1 MAAQHSNRKTLRWLK
16 RQSRPAR
23 QWLLLSLTFGLAG
36 GVLIMAQAWLI
47 SRIVSSTFMPV
58 PQATRPG
65 LLLVLLIVVVVL
77 KAVAVWGR
85 EITGFQAGA
94 VVRGQVRRDLAA
106 HLMAVGPAGVSP
118 VPSGRLVSSALE
130 QVEALHT
137 FVARYIPQLA
147 LAALLPLVILVFIFP
162 ISWAAGA
169 ILLLTAPLIPL
180 FMILVGMG
188 AESISQRHFQ
198 ALARMSAHFL
208 DVLRG
213 LTTLKLFG
221 QGKTQAEKIE
231 AVSRQYRRRTMAVL
245 RVAFLSS
252 AVLEFFTSIAIALVA
267 VYLGMYYLGYLH
279 FGAFGQPI
287 DFAAGFFIL
296 LLAPD
301 FFLPLRE
308 LGTHYHARAD
318 AVGAAEEILKIFDLP
333 PAAAPTD
340 LETATPTAFESIR
353 FEAVSV
359 HYGSAARPG
368 IADISFTLH
377 KGERVALVGASGA
390 GKSTLIHLLLGFIRP
405 TSGRILIDGVPLE
418 RLNPEAWRRLTAW
431 VAQRPMLFSGS
442 IKENIALARPEVEDQ
457 HIEAAARQA
466 GVMAFAAQKERLLD
480 TEVGEQGKN
489 LSMGQAQRVA
499 LARAFLT
506 DAPLLLLDEPTAS
519 LDTATESA
527 ILADLRRWSRG
538 RTMLMATHRPAP
550 LALADRIMILKQ
562 GRLVA
567 QGSYAELAET
577 HAELLPDKY
586 APPQEPIS

>member
-221 QGKTQAEKIE
+221 QGKAQAEKIE

-279 FGAFGQPI
+279 FGAFGRPI

-466 GVMAFAAQKERLLD
+466 GVMAFAAQKERRLD

>member
-1 MAAQHSNRKTLRWLK
+1 M
-16 RQSRPAR
+16 
-23 QWLLLSLTFGLAG
+23 
-36 GVLIMAQAWLI
+36 
-47 SRIVSSTFMPV
+47 
-58 PQATRPG
+58 
-65 LLLVLLIVVVVL
+65 
-77 KAVAVWGR
+77 
-85 EITGFQAGA
+85 
-94 VVRGQVRRDLAA
+94 
-106 HLMAVGPAGVSP
+106 
-118 VPSGRLVSSALE
+118 
-130 QVEALHT
+130 
-137 FVARYIPQLA
+137 
-147 LAALLPLVILVFIFP
+147 
-162 ISWAAGA
+162 
-169 ILLLTAPLIPL
+169 
-180 FMILVGMG
+180 
-188 AESISQRHFQ
+188 
-198 ALARMSAHFL
+198 
-208 DVLRG
+208 
-213 LTTLKLFG
+213 
-221 QGKTQAEKIE
+221 
-231 AVSRQYRRRTMAVL
+231 
-245 RVAFLSS
+245 
-252 AVLEFFTSIAIALVA
+252 
-267 VYLGMYYLGYLH
+267 
-279 FGAFGQPI
+279 
-287 DFAAGFFIL
+287 
-296 LLAPD
+296 
-301 FFLPLRE
+301 
-308 LGTHYHARAD
+308 
-318 AVGAAEEILKIFDLP
+318 
-333 PAAAPTD
+333 
-340 LETATPTAFESIR
+340 
-353 FEAVSV
+353 
-359 HYGSAARPG
+359 
-368 IADISFTLH
+368 
-377 KGERVALVGASGA
+377 ALVGASGA

-466 GVMAFAAQKERLLD
+466 GVMAFAAQKERRLD